1 MRRIKGWEL
10 FEDSQDDEWRKLPKE
25 RRILMRKFLVNG
37 IQDCTISDGVITF
50 PLGMDVDGKGLTTL
64 IGMPD
69 FVGGFFSCMNNK
81 LTSLEGAPN
90 CIKSGLPY
98 SFDCDH
104 NRITSLV
111 GLPKGISY
119 HKLDIS
125 HNAILTLEGCPDRV
139 VNFVCESN
147 KITNLKG
154 GPTDVI
160 KYTVND
166 CMLTSLEG
174 APERLEGHF
183 SCTGN
188 KLTDLKGGPKSTGNY
203 FCSGNP
209 LKSFD
214 GIPEEIIGTFYC
226 DSISIYGDE
235 LGTIEGFIN
244 AINRLNF
251 YSRDI
256 PMLAK
261 LMAHFKDKINPID
274 LHLLD
279 GYPDLKKA
287 YLEESGTRDLSVIGR
302 NLKLL

>member
-69 FVGGFFSCMNNK
+69 FVGGFFSCTNNK
-81 LTSLEGAPN
+81 LTSLEGAPE
-90 CIKSGLPY
+90 SVGW
-98 SFDCDH
+98 SFYCDH
-104 NRITSLV
+104 NSLT
-111 GLPKGISY
+111 
-119 HKLDIS
+119 
-125 HNAILTLEGCPDRV
+125 TLEGAPKKV
-139 VNFVCESN
+139 GGFFVCGSN

-256 PMLAK
+256 PILAK

-287 YLEESGTRDLSVIGR
+287 YLEESGTRDLSVLGR